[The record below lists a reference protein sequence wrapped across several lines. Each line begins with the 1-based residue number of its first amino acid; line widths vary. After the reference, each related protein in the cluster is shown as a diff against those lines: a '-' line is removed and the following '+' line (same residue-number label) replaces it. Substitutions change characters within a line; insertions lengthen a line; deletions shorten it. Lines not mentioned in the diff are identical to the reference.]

1 MKSFFVFPALVA
13 VASAAC
19 PDGWALFPKTNS
31 CYRHYFE
38 KKNYEDAKAACV
50 AEGAALV
57 TITSVDENEFVQ
69 VISTMDEDQ
78 RWNGQ
83 PWIGAYTDAPDGL
96 PTSSFQWKWVDGQP
110 WGYTNWCPENPDHN
124 WEKCVQFV
132 VCVIEGA
139 FTEAWRPGG
148 TKSESINRALS
159 LMIAVDSQP
168 LSMVDRPGFRNFMKT
183 VVPNYSIKVYHKNF
197 ISHTI
202 VVLDFLQ
209 DVQTVLIQVQRNI
222 HTRQKLPSLPSL
234 GM

>member
-1 MKSFFVFPALVA
+1 MKSFFVFSALVA

-38 KKNYEDAKAACV
+38 KKNYDDAKAACV

-124 WEKCVQFV
+124 WEKCVQLLSDNCPICNQQFRMGCWNNNGCHYAHPY
-132 VCVIEGA
+132 VCK
-139 FTEAWRPGG
+139 RP
-148 TKSESINRALS
+148 NPA
-159 LMIAVDSQP
+159 
-168 LSMVDRPGFRNFMKT
+168 
-183 VVPNYSIKVYHKNF
+183 
-197 ISHTI
+197 
-202 VVLDFLQ
+202 
-209 DVQTVLIQVQRNI
+209 
-222 HTRQKLPSLPSL
+222 
-234 GM
+234 